1 MEADLTEETGR
12 PAVSKDPNHSLYDAN
27 DPLIRRLHWIIRA
40 AVRVLAVL
48 MVFVIVWGIGD
59 VVYGL
64 YRQLVAPPFMLLSMN
79 EVLSTFGGFLAV
91 LIAIEIFTNITLYLK
106 SEVIPVQLVIA
117 TALMAIA
124 RKVIIFDFSSMAPGF
139 VFGTAAVILAL
150 GVTYWLLTRRC

>member
-1 MEADLTEETGR
+1 MQEERNT
-12 PAVSKDPNHSLYDAN
+12 VSRDPNHSLYDAN

-40 AVRVLAVL
+40 AVRILAVL

-59 VVYGL
+59 VMYGL

-79 EVLSTFGGFLAV
+79 EVLGTFGGFLAV

-106 SEVIPVQLVIA
+106 SEVVPVQLVIA

-124 RKVIIFDFSSMAPGF
+124 RKVIIFDFSSMSPVF
-139 VFGTAAVILAL
+139 VFGTASVILAL
-150 GVTYWLLTRRC
+150 GLTYWLLTRR